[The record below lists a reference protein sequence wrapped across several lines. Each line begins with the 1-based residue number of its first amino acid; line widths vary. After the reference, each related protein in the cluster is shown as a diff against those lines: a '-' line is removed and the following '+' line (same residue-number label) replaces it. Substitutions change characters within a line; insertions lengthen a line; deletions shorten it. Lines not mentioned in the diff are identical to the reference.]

1 MIRSTLRLNRDTLQ
15 DYVES
20 FCIHKNLNVVFQLL
34 FIIIT
39 FKQKPFCVNH
49 ELCNLIESSVYV
61 LQLPVDGYNQLGN
74 KLEYNLA
81 NNTLLLLSSLAILLR
96 FTLFSPSFRCEQITI
111 ALQTRTKNLK
121 HIIFISFDSNFYDFH
136 KYVW

>member
-1 MIRSTLRLNRDTLQ
+1 MSHEKRTTMIRSTLRLNRDTLQ

-61 LQLPVDGYNQLGN
+61 LQLPVDGYN
-74 KLEYNLA
+74 
-81 NNTLLLLSSLAILLR
+81 
-96 FTLFSPSFRCEQITI
+96 
-111 ALQTRTKNLK
+111 
-121 HIIFISFDSNFYDFH
+121 
-136 KYVW
+136 